1 MSRRAGHARPRGRA
15 ALQAAYSQL
24 QVDLAQIRW
33 AAHEDHLE
41 SLRLGSLA
49 EGLTEHMARMASD
62 LSALRHE
69 LAEAR
74 TAPQQ
79 ADPNIAG
86 LAAELAG
93 LRATI
98 ASQRELV
105 ADLVERVQHA
115 QAVAVAAQQ
124 SAAEQV
130 AAAEAAARAA
140 IERAARPAPAPAPA
154 PVPSTS
160 PEPVPAAFAPVAAPG
175 ISTAPHEPAASERFA
190 PPTVVDLAEPREGR
204 EPEPALAAVS
214 ALAASAVTRPQL
226 QKAPVETVD
235 DESLRRLHLI
245 REAES
250 S

>member
-41 SLRLGSLA
+41 SLRLRSMA
-49 EGLTEHMARMASD
+49 EGLTEHMARMATE

-74 TAPQQ
+74 TMPQQ

-140 IERAARPAPAPAPA
+140 IERAAGPAPAPY
-154 PVPSTS
+154 TS
-160 PEPVPAAFAPVAAPG
+160 PEPVPAVFAPAAPG
-175 ISTAPHEPAASERFA
+175 ISTAPHEPAASERIA
-190 PPTVVDLAEPREGR
+190 PSTIVDLAEPREDHT
-204 EPEPALAAVS
+204 PEPALAAVS

-226 QKAPVETVD
+226 QKAPAESVD

>member
-41 SLRLGSLA
+41 SLRLRSMA
-49 EGLTEHMARMASD
+49 EGLTEHMTRMGAE
-62 LSALRHE
+62 LTALRHE
-69 LAEAR
+69 LALAR

-79 ADPNIAG
+79 PDPTIAE

-98 ASQRELV
+98 ASQREQM
-105 ADLVERVQHA
+105 ADLVDRVQHA

-130 AAAEAAARAA
+130 AAAQAAARAA
-140 IERAARPAPAPAPA
+140 LEQAARPVPYPA
-154 PVPSTS
+154 
-160 PEPVPAAFAPVAAPG
+160 PEPVPSAPAAAPG
-175 ISTAPHEPAASERFA
+175 VSTAPREPAASERVS
-190 PPTVVDLAEPREGR
+190 PTTFVDLADPREGHVA
-204 EPEPALAAVS
+204 EPALAAVS

-226 QKAPVETVD
+226 QKAPAESVD

-245 REAES
+245 REVDS

>member
-41 SLRLGSLA
+41 SLRLRSMA
-49 EGLTEHMARMASD
+49 EGLTEHMTRMASE
-62 LSALRHE
+62 LSALRQE
-69 LAEAR
+69 LAQAR
-74 TAPQQ
+74 TTPQQ
-79 ADPNIAG
+79 PDPTIAE

-130 AAAEAAARAA
+130 AAAQAAARAA
-140 IERAARPAPAPAPA
+140 VEKASRPASYPAPAPAPF
-154 PVPSTS
+154 
-160 PEPVPAAFAPVAAPG
+160 VPAAATMPG
-175 ISTAPHEPAASERFA
+175 VSTAPREPAASERIA
-190 PPTVVDLAEPREGR
+190 PAIVDLADPRDGHVA
-204 EPEPALAAVS
+204 EPALAAVS
-214 ALAASAVTRPQL
+214 ALAASAATRPPL
-226 QKAPVETVD
+226 QKAPAEAVD
-235 DESLRRLHLI
+235 DESLRKLHLI

>member
-41 SLRLGSLA
+41 SLRLRSMT
-49 EGLTEHMARMASD
+49 EGLTEHMARMASEMA
-62 LSALRHE
+62 ALRHE
-69 LAEAR
+69 LLEAR
-74 TAPQQ
+74 TAPQVPDPGV
-79 ADPNIAG
+79 AD

-105 ADLVERVQHA
+105 ADLIERVQHA

-130 AAAEAAARAA
+130 AAAQAAARAA
-140 IERAARPAPAPAPA
+140 VEQSGRTAPPAYPTPAPSAPAPAA
-154 PVPSTS
+154 S
-160 PEPVPAAFAPVAAPG
+160 G
-175 ISTAPHEPAASERFA
+175 ISTAPREPAASERVA
-190 PPTVVDLAEPREGR
+190 PATIVDLADPREGHVA
-204 EPEPALAAVS
+204 EPALAAVS
-214 ALAASAVTRPQL
+214 ALAASAVTRPPL
-226 QKAPVETVD
+226 QKAPIETVD

>member
-1 MSRRAGHARPRGRA
+1 MSRRAHARPRGRA

-41 SLRLGSLA
+41 SLRLRSMT
-49 EGLTEHMARMASD
+49 EGLTEHMARMAAE
-62 LSALRHE
+62 LTALRHE
-69 LAEAR
+69 LALAR
-74 TAPQQ
+74 TSPQQ
-79 ADPNIAG
+79 ADPAIAAM
-86 LAAELAG
+86 AAELAG

-105 ADLVERVQHA
+105 DDLVGRVQHA

-130 AAAEAAARAA
+130 AAAQAAARAA
-140 IERAARPAPAPAPA
+140 YEQNGR
-154 PVPSTS
+154 
-160 PEPVPAAFAPVAAPG
+160 PVPAAYAPPAPAAEPAAAPG
-175 ISTAPHEPAASERFA
+175 VSTAPREPAASERA
-190 PPTVVDLAEPREGR
+190 ASPAIVDLAEAREGHVA
-204 EPEPALAAVS
+204 EPALAAVS

-226 QKAPVETVD
+226 QKAPAEAVD
-235 DESLRRLHLI
+235 DESLRRLRLI